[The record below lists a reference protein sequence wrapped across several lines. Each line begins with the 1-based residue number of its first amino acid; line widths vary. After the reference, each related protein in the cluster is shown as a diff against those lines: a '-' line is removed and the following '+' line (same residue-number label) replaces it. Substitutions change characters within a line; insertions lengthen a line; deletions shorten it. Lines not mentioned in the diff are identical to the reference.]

1 MHYGKKHRRHTRK
14 NKSRKMRGGSSV
26 GNNYEQ
32 VPGNG
37 GASGW
42 GYVNKLVG
50 GLDQQYN
57 GALMGSGSGNQLAIN
72 SRASTMSGGRRH
84 KKCHHK
90 NCHRK
95 NCRGGYLS
103 PAITDAIVPLGL
115 LAAQQT
121 YGRRFNKSRKN
132 RRTRRR

>member
-14 NKSRKMRGGSSV
+14 NKSHKMRGGSSV
-26 GNNYEQ
+26 GNTYEQ
-32 VPGNG
+32 VPENG
-37 GASGW
+37 GESGW
-42 GYVNKLVG
+42 NYVNKLVG

-57 GALMGSGSGNQLAIN
+57 GALMGNGSGNQLAIN

-84 KKCHHK
+84 RRK
-90 NCHRK
+90 HR
-95 NCRGGYLS
+95 RGGYLS

-121 YGRRFNKSRKN
+121 YGRKFKKSRKTRKTRKTRRN
-132 RRTRRR
+132 RRH

>member
-14 NKSRKMRGGSSV
+14 NKSHKMRGGSSI

-37 GASGW
+37 GDSGW
-42 GYVNKLVG
+42 NYVNKLVG

-72 SRASTMSGGRRH
+72 SRTSTMSGGRHRR
-84 KKCHHK
+84 
-90 NCHRK
+90 HRK
-95 NCRGGYLS
+95 NRRGGYLS
-103 PAITDAIVPLGL
+103 PAITDAIVPLGF
-115 LAAQQT
+115 LALQQT
-121 YGRRFNKSRKN
+121 YGRKLKKSRKT

>member
-1 MHYGKKHRRHTRK
+1 MHHGKKHRRHTRK
-14 NKSRKMRGGSSV
+14 NKSRKMRGGTSV
-26 GNNYEQ
+26 GNNFEQ

-37 GASGW
+37 GDSGW
-42 GYVNKLVG
+42 NYVNKLVG

-72 SRASTMSGGRRH
+72 NRASTMSGGRRH
-84 KKCHHK
+84 
-90 NCHRK
+90 RK
-95 NCRGGYLS
+95 NRRGGYLS

-121 YGRRFNKSRKN
+121 YGKRFKKSRKT